1 MNVFLSSLF
10 LLFLFTGFI
19 AYSSIFFLSS
29 FFLIFL
35 DGRRSGFVLV
45 CNLGLGQPGRKII
58 LRFVGSVQEALTDTA
73 QELLHRASID
83 SGPVALGRMGVV
95 GITSRR
101 AEGKKDFVL

>member
-19 AYSSIFFLSS
+19 AYISIFLPSY
-29 FFLIFL
+29 FLIFF

-45 CNLGLGQPGRKII
+45 CNLGLGRPGQKII

-95 GITSRR
+95 GVTSRR
-101 AEGKKDFVL
+101 AEGKKNFVL